1 MGQHASP
8 RPSELDEAASLTTK
22 HALDSTEMLKS
33 GEEQLLNSCESAKTT
48 CDSQDVADAP
58 PISSISTG
66 EEQEAQTEQEGSVCP
81 NPVGEETLRRP
92 DSLKGIQS
100 FQRSHSDLVSLGLA
114 FPAQNSSLAVAR
126 WPSVTDRT
134 APNDDADSYTYSPGY
149 DQTLS
154 KPNDR

>member
-8 RPSELDEAASLTTK
+8 RPCEGDEAVYLTTK
-22 HALDSTEMLKS
+22 HAQDSTEILRS
-33 GEEQLLNSCESAKTT
+33 EEEQLLNSCESVKTI
-48 CDSQDVADAP
+48 CDSHDVVDSL
-58 PISSISTG
+58 PISSISIG
-66 EEQEAQTEQEGSVCP
+66 EEQEAQTEQEGSVCL
-81 NPVGEETLRRP
+81 VGEETLRRP

-114 FPAQNSSLAVAR
+114 FPTQNSSLAVAR
-126 WPSVTDRT
+126 WPSITDRS

-154 KPNDR
+154 KPSDR